1 MVLELEEALDRVP
14 IAAQGRAECGRFDPV
29 SDRLDIRPGALGGY
43 GLVQGVAVAGRVCEQ
58 DPPRLR
64 AVVHL
69 TPGNASDVETV
80 PEVLAAAPGRLKRPG
95 ADRGYGADR
104 LRRDLGAGGTTPVIP
119 GAAAKRCSRGRRNRK
134 HPIRHDRRR
143 HRDHWRVE
151 ATIGRLKDFRRV
163 ATCYDKL
170 ARNYAPAVDLA
181 AIVAFWC

>member
-14 IAAQGRAECGRFDPV
+14 IATQGRAECGRFDPV

-69 TPGNASDVETV
+69 TPGNASDVETA

-104 LRRDLGAGGTTPVIP
+104 LRRDSGGGRHDTRHPRGSSEALLPRPPQPQAPDKDLVRRLFP
-119 GAAAKRCSRGRRNRK
+119 WGGRR
-134 HPIRHDRRR
+134 I
-143 HRDHWRVE
+143 
-151 ATIGRLKDFRRV
+151 ASSSGSL
-163 ATCYDKL
+163 ATCVTCWGCCRSVL
-170 ARNYAPAVDLA
+170 S
-181 AIVAFWC
+181 